1 MQHCLQNDQWV
12 TTVWSIKL
20 LLKTA
25 KSRHNCKTNMWMY
38 RVLDSFDISSPPIY
52 NITAM
57 MSVWRIRQKISRTDL
72 CCIVYHSCTM
82 ICTHLYEQFLS
93 MLHSGDKVD
102 RVADLSPILLTLS
115 PICRKSTVTAHS
127 TFSLGR
133 HFCQSRTCST
143 WSTLLKAGYFCRQY
157 VERPFDCR

>member
-1 MQHCLQNDQWV
+1 
-12 TTVWSIKL
+12 
-20 LLKTA
+20 
-25 KSRHNCKTNMWMY
+25 MY

-102 RVADLSPILLTLS
+102 RVANTFDFVTDLSKVDCHSSFHFLARSTFLPKSNMFNLIDFVESGLFLS
-115 PICRKSTVTAHS
+115 PVCRTSFRLSLVCMGPKRLGRLSTKSTMS
-127 TFSLGR
+127 N
-133 HFCQSRTCST
+133 
-143 WSTLLKAGYFCRQY
+143 STLLPVRTGL
-157 VERPFDCR
+157 

>member
-1 MQHCLQNDQWV
+1 
-12 TTVWSIKL
+12 
-20 LLKTA
+20 
-25 KSRHNCKTNMWMY
+25 MY

-127 TFSLGR
+127 TLAKMSNMFNLIDFVESGLFLSPVCRTSFRLSLVCMGPKR
-133 HFCQSRTCST
+133 LGQLCRLST
-143 WSTLLKAGYFCRQY
+143 KSTMSNSTLLPVRTGL
-157 VERPFDCR
+157 